1 MASPAFRRGRARGV
15 GAAAVAAA
23 ALIVLWGGYDR
34 HWRWT
39 GFQSHDTLW
48 DWLELL
54 VLPIAVAIV
63 PLWARRRHRM
73 DRTRRAL
80 IAAAATAFVVLVVV
94 GYAADLRWTGF
105 PGNRLW
111 DWLELLVLPF
121 AIVMI
126 PVWWELEHLRP
137 RTVALL
143 AAAALA
149 LTVVALGGYLAHWR
163 WTGFQGNTLYDWLR
177 LFLAPL
183 LLPLLFIPAAR
194 SWLTPDDDSDDRR

>member
-39 GFQSHDTLW
+39 GL
-48 DWLELL
+48 
-54 VLPIAVAIV
+54 
-63 PLWARRRHRM
+63 
-73 DRTRRAL
+73 
-80 IAAAATAFVVLVVV
+80 
-94 GYAADLRWTGF
+94 
-105 PGNRLW
+105 
-111 DWLELLVLPF
+111 
-121 AIVMI
+121 
-126 PVWWELEHLRP
+126 
-137 RTVALL
+137 
-143 AAAALA
+143 
-149 LTVVALGGYLAHWR
+149 
-163 WTGFQGNTLYDWLR
+163 QGNTLYDWLR